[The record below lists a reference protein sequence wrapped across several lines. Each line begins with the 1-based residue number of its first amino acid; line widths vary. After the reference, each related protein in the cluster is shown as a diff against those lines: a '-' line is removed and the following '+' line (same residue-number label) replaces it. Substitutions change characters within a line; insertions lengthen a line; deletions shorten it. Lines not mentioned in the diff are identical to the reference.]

1 MYTPPPAAPAGMGL
15 TREQALAKVKL
26 PAIFLIV
33 VAALN
38 TIWQLISIILN
49 VIGTGMSF
57 MGSASS
63 DMPPEVAAMMSGG
76 IGIVVSIIAI
86 LLGVVILLGAFKM
99 MKLQSWPFALIATI
113 IAMIPCIWPCC
124 CIGPPIIGIWSL
136 IVLLNKDVKA
146 AFA

>member
-1 MYTPPPAAPAGMGL
+1 
-15 TREQALAKVKL
+15 
-26 PAIFLIV
+26 
-33 VAALN
+33 
-38 TIWQLISIILN
+38 
-49 VIGTGMSF
+49 
-57 MGSASS
+57 
-63 DMPPEVAAMMSGG
+63 MMSGG

-124 CIGPPIIGIWSL
+124 CIGLPIGIWSL

-146 AFA
+146 AFV